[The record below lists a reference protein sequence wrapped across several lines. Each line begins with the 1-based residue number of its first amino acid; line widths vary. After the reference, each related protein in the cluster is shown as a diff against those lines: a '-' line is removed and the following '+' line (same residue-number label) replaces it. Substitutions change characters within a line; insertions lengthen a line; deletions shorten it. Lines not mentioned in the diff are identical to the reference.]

1 MTLYRDATHD
11 DRRFIVSAWASSYK
25 SAHAAGMIA
34 SDDWATVMHAQ
45 IAKLLSRAGTRSVIA
60 YEPEGDLGD
69 FTYGFIAGDP
79 THEPDPIVFYVYV
92 KEPFRSQPI
101 TGQRGARSGPRHA
114 RGLFDAI
121 GIDPGKPFLYACRT
135 AIVSRIG
142 HKFDYRARFVPAAA
156 RYVNYQQQERD
167 E

>member
-34 SDDWATVMHAQ
+34 SEDWATIMHPQ
-45 IAKLLSRAGTRSVIA
+45 IAKLLSRAGTRAVIA

-79 THEPDPIVFYVYV
+79 THDLPIVFYTYV

-101 TGQRGARSGPRHA
+101 AGQPGSRSGPRHA
-114 RGLFDAI
+114 RGLFSAI

-135 AIVSRIG
+135 AIVARIS
-142 HKFDYRARFVPAAA
+142 HKFDRRARFVPAAA
-156 RYVNYQQQERD
+156 RYANYQQERD
-167 E
+167 DE